1 MRPISDIMI
10 ELPASPEAFRDA
22 AWDDILPYYER
33 LATMALEATSTVVE
47 PWLSTWSRLDTL
59 VGEAGTLAMIAYTG
73 NTADTVAETAYLRF
87 SMEIFPKLEEQ
98 GVRLAKRLIDLGW
111 SRHDLETT
119 IRRFRTDIEI
129 FREPNVARFSQIE
142 ELSAGYQKI
151 TGGLSVD
158 WDGTPKTI
166 PQLQPYLKSAD
177 RANRERAFRLGADA
191 YLVKRDEFAD
201 LFDNMYV
208 LRDAVAKEAGF
219 PDYQRYCFAAKH
231 RFDYTPEDT
240 ARFHDAVKK
249 TVTPAVARL
258 MEHRRASLGVDVLRP
273 WDVTVDLNADE
284 PLKPFAD
291 VETFVERAKNMFQR
305 VDPELGAQF
314 RIMAD
319 EKLLDLESRP
329 GKAPGGYCTDLS
341 FRGRPFIFMNAV
353 GVPDDVQTLVHEAG
367 HCFHD
372 FATHSLPFTWQRR
385 TGHEAAELASM
396 SMELLA
402 MPYFVVPDGYYT
414 PDQARVAWL
423 EHLED
428 VLVSLVHIASVD
440 AFQAWIY
447 TDPAGADRDAR
458 DAKWLELR
466 QEFESGVDWTGLER
480 ERVGRWYRQLHIFEL
495 PFYYIEYGLA
505 QLGALQVLRRAVA
518 DAADAV
524 AAYKRFLAL
533 GGTRPLPELYAA
545 AGVTLV
551 FDAETMAE
559 LVAFVEER
567 IAALRAGADAPFR
580 GVMPV

>member
-1 MRPISDIMI
+1 MI

-22 AWDDILPYYER
+22 AWDDILPFYEQ
-33 LATMALEATSTVVE
+33 LATIPLEATSTVVE

-129 FREPNVARFSQIE
+129 FREANVARFSQIE

-402 MPYFVVPDGYYT
+402 MPYFVAPDGYYP

-505 QLGALQVLRRAVA
+505 QLGALQVFRNAVA
-518 DAADAV
+518 DAGDAV